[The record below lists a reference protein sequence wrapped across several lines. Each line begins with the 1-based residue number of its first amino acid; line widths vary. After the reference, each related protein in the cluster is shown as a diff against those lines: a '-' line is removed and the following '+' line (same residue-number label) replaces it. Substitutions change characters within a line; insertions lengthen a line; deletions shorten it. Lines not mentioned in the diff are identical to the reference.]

1 MDRVYTCE
9 EVAEMYRVKISTVWG
24 WVRDG
29 KLKAIKIGKSYRIK
43 QEHLDEFEKTD
54 AEHSC

>member
-24 WVRDG
+24 WIRDG
-29 KLKAIKIGKSYRIK
+29 KLKAIKVGKSYRIK
-43 QEHLDEFEKTD
+43 QEHLDEFERAD
-54 AEHSC
+54 A